1 MGIQVL
7 LDLAVAACPDRV
19 AVGSRHGG
27 LTFGELD
34 SLAGAGAAG
43 IAGSGARSVVFLG
56 LNGPSFVVAL
66 FASAKAG
73 VPLVPL
79 NYRLAGDRLR
89 QLVLSLDDP
98 LVVADPAFLG
108 EVAVSP
114 ERLMST
120 EAFLRQA
127 GATALSAQA
136 HPERDAAV
144 ILFTSGTTSAPKGV
158 VLRHENLISYT
169 LQTVDMASA
178 GDDECALVSVPPY
191 HVAGI
196 ASVLTNA
203 YAGRRVVHLP
213 DVDPQSWLDI
223 IREERV
229 TSAMIVPTV
238 LARIV
243 DRLDGPPAGVPTLRS
258 LAYGGARLP
267 RPVLERVLAA
277 FPSCG
282 FTNAYGLTETSS
294 TIAVL
299 GPDDHRSAAASADEH
314 VRARL
319 GSAGRPV
326 PGIELVIRDADGNQ
340 LPAGTV
346 GEIWVRGPQVSGEYL
361 GLGSSLDTGGWF
373 ATRDSGWLDEDGYLF
388 IEGRN
393 DDTIIRGGEN
403 IAPAEIE
410 DVLMRHPAVRDA
422 GVVGIP
428 DDEWGERIA
437 AVVVFKDGAAA
448 DEDGIRQWARSHLR
462 GSKTPDIVV
471 NWPELPYNALGK
483 LLRKDMAAAL
493 TAAHP
498 AAAPAGSA

>member
-19 AVGSRHGG
+19 AVGSRRGG

-34 SLAGAGAAG
+34 ALTSGAAAA
-43 IAGSGARSVVFLG
+43 IADSGARSVVFLG
-56 LNGPSFVVAL
+56 LNGPAFVVAL

-79 NYRLAGDRLR
+79 NYRFADDRLQ

-98 LVVADPAFLG
+98 LIVADPAFLG
-108 EVAVSP
+108 HVAVSP
-114 ERLMST
+114 ERLLST
-120 EAFLRQA
+120 EVFLRQA
-127 GATALSAQA
+127 EVAAFSTQP
-136 HPERDAAV
+136 HPEGDAAV

-158 VLRHENLISYT
+158 VLRHDNLISYT

-196 ASVLTNA
+196 ASVLTNT

-213 DVDPQSWLDI
+213 NIDPQSWLDI
-223 IREERV
+223 IREEGV

-243 DRLDGPPAGVPTLRS
+243 NRLGGQPAEVPTLRT

-267 RPVLERVLAA
+267 RPVLERALAA
-277 FPSCG
+277 FPACG

-299 GPDDHRSAAASADEH
+299 GPDDHRDAAASADEH

-340 LPAGTV
+340 APAGTV

-361 GLGSSLDTGGWF
+361 GLGNSLDADGWF
-373 ATRDSGWLDEDGYLF
+373 PTRDSGRLDEDGYLF

-403 IAPAEIE
+403 IAPTEIE
-410 DVLMRHPAVRDA
+410 DVLMRHPAVQDA
-422 GVVGIP
+422 GVAGIP

-437 AVVVFKDGAAA
+437 AAVVLKDGAIA
-448 DEDGIRQWARSHLR
+448 DEEGIRQWTRSHLR

-471 NWPELPYNALGK
+471 IWPELPYNALGK
-483 LLRKDMAAAL
+483 LLRRDMAAAM

-498 AAAPAGSA
+498 RAAPAESA

>member
-7 LDLAVAACPDRV
+7 LDLAVAACPGRV

-34 SLAGAGAAG
+34 ALASGAAAA
-43 IAGSGARSVVFLG
+43 IAGSGAGSVVFLG

-79 NYRLAGDRLR
+79 NYRLADDRIQ

-98 LVVADPAFLG
+98 LVVADPAFLDH
-108 EVAVSP
+108 VAVSS

-120 EAFLRQA
+120 EVFLQSA
-127 GATALSAQA
+127 EATALSTRA
-136 HPERDAAV
+136 HPESDVAV

-196 ASVLTNA
+196 ASVLTNT

-213 DVDPQSWLDI
+213 DVDPQSWLDVV
-223 IREERV
+223 REERV

-243 DRLDGPPAGVPTLRS
+243 DGLDGQPGDVPTLRS

-267 RPVLERVLAA
+267 RPVLERALAA
-277 FPSCG
+277 FPFCG

-299 GPDDHRSAAASADEH
+299 GPDDHRSAAGSTDEH

-326 PGIELVIRDADGNQ
+326 PGIELVIRDADGHQ
-340 LPAGTV
+340 VPAGTV

-361 GLGSSLDTGGWF
+361 GLGSSLDGDGWF
-373 ATRDSGWLDEDGYLF
+373 PTRDSGRLDEDGYLF

-410 DVLMRHPAVRDA
+410 DVLVLHPAVKDA

-428 DDEWGERIA
+428 DDEWGECIA
-437 AVVVFKDGAAA
+437 AVVVLKDGAVV
-448 DEDGIRQWARSHLR
+448 DEEGVRRWARSRLR

-471 NWPELPYNALGK
+471 TWPELPYNALGK
-483 LLRKDMAAAL
+483 LLRREMAAAL
-493 TAAHP
+493 TAAHRAATSPEP
-498 AAAPAGSA
+498 A

>member
-7 LDLAVAACPDRV
+7 LDLAVAACPGRV
-19 AVGSRHGG
+19 AVGSRHSG

-34 SLAGAGAAG
+34 ALTSGAAAAIADSGAG
-43 IAGSGARSVVFLG
+43 SVAFLG
-56 LNGPSFVVAL
+56 LNGPSFAVAL

-79 NYRLAGDRLR
+79 NYRLAHDRIQ

-108 EVAVSP
+108 NVAVSP
-114 ERLMST
+114 ERLLST
-120 EAFLRQA
+120 KAFLRQA
-127 GATALSAQA
+127 AAPALSAQA
-136 HPERDAAV
+136 YPESDVAV

-158 VLRHENLISYT
+158 VLRHENLTSYT

-196 ASVLTNA
+196 ASVLTNT
-203 YAGRRVVHLP
+203 YAGRRTVHLP

-223 IREERV
+223 VREERV

-243 DRLDGPPAGVPTLRS
+243 DRLDGQSADVPTLRS

-267 RPVLERVLAA
+267 RPVLERALAA

-299 GPDDHRSAAASADEH
+299 GPDDHRSAASSTDEH

-340 LPAGTV
+340 VPTGTV
-346 GEIWVRGPQVSGEYL
+346 GEIWVRGPQVSGQYM
-361 GLGSSLDTGGWF
+361 GLGSSLDGDGWF
-373 ATRDSGWLDEDGYLF
+373 PTRDSGRLDADGYLF

-410 DVLMRHPAVRDA
+410 DVLVRHSAVKDA

-437 AVVVFKDGAAA
+437 AVVVLKDSAVA
-448 DEDGIRQWARSHLR
+448 DEEDVRQWARSHLR

-471 NWPELPYNALGK
+471 IWPELPYNALGK
-483 LLRKDMAAAL
+483 LLRREMAAAL
-493 TAAHP
+493 TVAHP
-498 AAAPAGSA
+498 TATSPEPA